1 MSDTEQGDV
10 CAPIPVPACMSAALA
25 GYRWA
30 RDVIGESDG
39 AVYRLHGE
47 AGASDLFLKHGEGV
61 VADEITDEMA
71 RLRWLAGYLPT
82 PAVLQFVRT
91 SDEAWLLMTAVPGK
105 MAIQVME
112 ARPDI
117 RDAVVDAIAAF
128 LRRLHAIPVAECPF
142 DSDRAYRLI
151 QARKRID
158 TGRVDV
164 DDFDDEREGW
174 TVEQVWKTMLDLPPF
189 EPDPVVTHGDFT
201 LDNLLIREGE
211 VTGCIDTGRLGVADR
226 YQDLAILWNGLG
238 HFGPLLQARFLQ
250 QYGIAEMNWDKLRFH
265 LMLDEFF

>member
-1 MSDTEQGDV
+1 
-10 CAPIPVPACMSAALA
+10 
-25 GYRWA
+25 
-30 RDVIGESDG
+30 
-39 AVYRLHGE
+39 
-47 AGASDLFLKHGEGV
+47 
-61 VADEITDEMA
+61 
-71 RLRWLAGYLPT
+71 
-82 PAVLQFVRT
+82 
-91 SDEAWLLMTAVPGK
+91 